1 MSGDGSEIAGV
12 TADSLASL
20 VRVQLDKFTPTERRV
35 CHVLLS
41 NYPFA
46 GLETAAELAARAG
59 VSAPTVLRFV
69 ARLGLSGY
77 PEFQKRLREELE
89 ARLIAPAAKH
99 RPADEA
105 TGAAAAL
112 DAFAAAVKGNVTRTM
127 DDVAVS
133 EFEAIATLLADPK
146 RPIHCVGGRF
156 TEPLALYLVRH
167 LRIVRPDV
175 TMLDAMTATWG
186 DHVINMDKRDVLV
199 AFDIRRYQT
208 DVIQLAENAAARGA
222 SVVLFTDTW
231 LSPIVRI
238 ARHVLSSQ
246 VGVPSN
252 FDSTVA
258 MLALIEALIAR
269 VTDDLWPTAKLRME
283 ALEKLRGA

>member
-1 MSGDGSEIAGV
+1 MPGNVSENTSGATD
-12 TADSLASL
+12 TLASL
-20 VRVQLDKFTPTERRV
+20 IRAQLDRFTPTERRV
-35 CHVLLS
+35 GHVLLS

-77 PEFQKRLREELE
+77 PEFQKRLRDELE

-99 RPADEA
+99 RPGDDP
-105 TGAAAAL
+105 TGAGAAL
-112 DAFAAAVKGNVTRTM
+112 NAFAGAVKSNVTRTM
-127 DDVAVS
+127 ADVALS
-133 EFEAIATLLADPK
+133 EFEAVAALLADPK

-175 TMLDAMTATWG
+175 TMMDAMTATWS
-186 DHVINMDKRDVLV
+186 DQVINMDKRDVLV
-199 AFDIRRYQT
+199 AFDIRRYQS
-208 DVIQLAENAAARGA
+208 DVIRLAENAAARGVT
-222 SVVLFTDTW
+222 VVLFTDTW

-238 ARHVLSSQ
+238 ARHVLASQ
-246 VGVPSN
+246 IGVPSN
-252 FDSTVA
+252 FDSSVA

-269 VTDDLWPTAKLRME
+269 VTDDLWPTARLRLE